1 MTNLRREMIHCLR
14 SAFDQAEVP
23 RLARVFLPAWQA
35 DPHKDAEFGLVVL
48 DDDSAGFFY
57 VWLGDTQRRI
67 ALQRP
72 MTGLIGLPA
81 LELANLYLED
91 DPARRALGLGIVN
104 ALSQCYFRCS
114 GRVLDTSRDSI
125 AELRVEQGD
134 HFGMVGYF
142 PPLIRHLRERKVE
155 LTVIEKKPELVVREA
170 GFSVT
175 LNPAELR
182 LCNKVL
188 CTGTTLLNDTV
199 DDILSH
205 CAAAERVA
213 IIGPTASCLPE
224 PLFARG
230 CDSVGGTRVIDLK
243 GLSDRLA
250 RGERWGPTV
259 EKYVVCRD

>member
-1 MTNLRREMIHCLR
+1 MNLRLEMIAGLR
-14 SAFDQAEVP
+14 NAFGVTKVP
-23 RLARVFLPAWQA
+23 RLARVVLPAWQA

-48 DDDSAGFFY
+48 DDGSAGFFY
-57 VWLGDTQRRI
+57 VWLGDTQEQI
-67 ALQRP
+67 QRQQP
-72 MTGLIGLPA
+72 MAGLIGLPA
-81 LELANLYLED
+81 LELADLYLED
-91 DPARRALGLGIVN
+91 DPARRALGLGLVN
-104 ALSQCYFRCS
+104 ALSQCHFRRS
-114 GRVLDTSRDSI
+114 GRALDTSRDSI
-125 AELRVEQGD
+125 AELQVEQGD

-142 PPLIRHLRERKVE
+142 PPLIRRLRARQVK
-155 LTVIEKKPELVVREA
+155 LTVIEKKPELVAREA
-170 GFSVT
+170 GFVVT
-175 LNPAELR
+175 LDPAELR
-182 LCNKVL
+182 HCNKVL

-230 CDSVGGTRVIDLK
+230 CDSVGGARVMDLE